1 MSYIQNF
8 QHIVISTKSRQMTLN
23 RNSIDKLYN
32 YISGFLQNKDC
43 KLIAIG
49 GIEDHIHILTNF
61 NPQLSLSQEIGNLKR
76 SASLWIKQSGYFPLF
91 NGWAKEYGSFSVS
104 YGHIEAVSN
113 YIKSQQSHHANLNS
127 EDEYK
132 RLILKNG
139 LVYYQYPE
147 E

>member
-32 YISGFLQNKDC
+32 YIAGFLSNKKC
-43 KLIAIG
+43 VLIAIG
-49 GIEDHIHILTNF
+49 GIEDHIHILINF

-76 SASLWIKQSGYFPLF
+76 STSLWIKQSGFFPLF
-91 NGWAKEYGSFSVS
+91 DGWASEYGSFSVS
-104 YGHIEAVSN
+104 YGHIEVVSS
-113 YIKSQQSHHANLNS
+113 YIKSQQIHHASLNS

-139 LVYYQYPE
+139 LVYYQNPE